1 MMQFY
6 TKANILILFLIIAA
20 CSTSRIPAPEP
31 VVADSVPVSSVI
43 TPPVINTDNYSNR
56 FYLPVWIGLNTH
68 EISPSCKIVLGISDP
83 FVHAD
88 TANNQAMQ
96 RAVLIASL
104 LSESKISHVKE
115 LYSKAQDD
123 GKSSGVDSKFT
134 RFQTVNTSLIY
145 NNLQFEILDSC
156 TSQFG
161 EKVILMLYHP
171 DSTQLVNDQS
181 LSASIDVMQ
190 TEYSHRSRYEE
201 TKLFFCKVANGN
213 SESTYRLY
221 KNDETCDIES
231 TFNQQSVPF
240 KPDIFKYLLSQK
252 SQVPDN
258 PLKTKLYYGLWKAFF
273 ESLITQY
280 TFLPDSSGLTM
291 KSLTDNF
298 GILNQSIDQQSQ
310 TTTMLSARLDRLYIS
325 ENELTLEIE
334 KTIP

>member
-1 MMQFY
+1 MQFLFK
-6 TKANILILFLIIAA
+6 TTFLIIFLYLVA
-20 CSTSRIPAPEP
+20 CSSTRIPAPET
-31 VVADSVPVSSVI
+31 VVTDTVPVSAII
-43 TPPVINTDNYSNR
+43 TPPVINTDSYSNR
-56 FYLPVWIGLNTH
+56 FYLPAWIGLNTH
-68 EISPSCKIVLGISDP
+68 EISPASKIVLGISDP
-83 FVHAD
+83 FIHSD

-96 RAVLIASL
+96 RAMLIASL
-104 LSESKISHVKE
+104 LSNSKISHVKE

-123 GKSSGVDSKFT
+123 GKSSGADSKFT

-145 NNLQFEILDSC
+145 NDLQFEILDSC

-161 EKVILMLYHP
+161 EKIVLMLYHP
-171 DSTQLVNDQS
+171 DSTRSDNKQS
-181 LSASIDVMQ
+181 LSATIDVMQ

-201 TKLFFCKVANGN
+201 TKLFFCKVSNGN

-231 TFNQQSVPF
+231 SFDQQSIPF

-291 KSLTDNF
+291 KSLTDNY

-310 TTTMLSARLDRLYIS
+310 SSTTLSARLDRLYIS

>member
-1 MMQFY
+1 
-6 TKANILILFLIIAA
+6 
-20 CSTSRIPAPEP
+20 
-31 VVADSVPVSSVI
+31 
-43 TPPVINTDNYSNR
+43 
-56 FYLPVWIGLNTH
+56 
-68 EISPSCKIVLGISDP
+68 
-83 FVHAD
+83 
-88 TANNQAMQ
+88 
-96 RAVLIASL
+96 
-104 LSESKISHVKE
+104 
-115 LYSKAQDD
+115 
-123 GKSSGVDSKFT
+123 
-134 RFQTVNTSLIY
+134 
-145 NNLQFEILDSC
+145 
-156 TSQFG
+156 
-161 EKVILMLYHP
+161 
-171 DSTQLVNDQS
+171 
-181 LSASIDVMQ
+181 MQ

-201 TKLFFCKVANGN
+201 TKLFFCKVANGD

-291 KSLTDNF
+291 KSLTDNY

-310 TTTMLSARLDRLYIS
+310 SSTTLSARLDRLYIS

-334 KTIP
+334 KSIQ